1 MEPLRQTSP
10 VTLAPARNYA
20 DHIQTALVG
29 CDADLR
35 VFEMNPAA
43 EALFE
48 VSARHA
54 HGRPLA
60 GLCLDSDSVVD
71 CARQALEKD
80 HTVSAYDLAVV
91 IGSRKTA
98 RVDLTVTPVHGA
110 LEPLSLLLELT
121 RADRFLSRARE
132 EQRADRHAAGRE
144 ILRGLAHEIKN
155 PLGGLRGAAQLL
167 DDELRDREQRE
178 YTRIII
184 HEADRLRNLVDR
196 IMGSYRPI
204 DPRPLNIH
212 EVLEHVRKLVQ
223 AEGREGLSIIR
234 DYDPSLPLIRGD
246 REQLIQVVLNVM
258 RNAVEALAETTR
270 GEIRL
275 RTRVVEARY
284 IGKQWHQRVLSV
296 DVEDNGPGIPEELQ
310 DKVFYPMV
318 TTRAEGNGLG
328 LSIAQDVVH
337 RHGGAIELESEPG
350 RTRFSLLLPWSRD
363 EAR

>member
-1 MEPLRQTSP
+1 MPPDRP
-10 VTLAPARNYA
+10 RNYA

-29 CDADLR
+29 CDAQLHVGD
-35 VFEMNPAA
+35 MNPAA

-48 VSARHA
+48 VSASHA
-54 HGRPLA
+54 HGRPLS
-60 GLCLDSDSVVD
+60 GLYLDGEALAVCV
-71 CARQALEKD
+71 RQALEKD
-80 HTVSAYDLAVV
+80 HTVSAYDLPVV
-91 IGSRKTA
+91 IGSRKTV
-98 RVDLTVTPVHGA
+98 RVDLTVTPLRGTF
-110 LEPLSLLLELT
+110 EPLSLLLELT

-196 IMGSYRPI
+196 IMGSYQPI
-204 DPRPLNIH
+204 ATQRLNIH

-223 AEGREGLSIIR
+223 AEGRQNLSIIR

-246 REQLIQVVLNVM
+246 REQLIQATLNIL
-258 RNAVEALAETTR
+258 RNALEALEGVAHAEV
-270 GEIRL
+270 RL
-275 RTRVVEARY
+275 RTRVVEARH

-296 DVEDNGPGIPEELQ
+296 DIEDNGPGIPEELQ
-310 DKVFYPMV
+310 DKVFYPMI
-318 TTRAEGNGLG
+318 TTRAGGNGLG

-337 RHGGAIELESEPG
+337 RHGGSIELDSTPG
-350 RTRFSLLLPWSRD
+350 RTRFSMILPWSRD
-363 EAR
+363 EAT

>member
-1 MEPLRQTSP
+1 MAVEQSH
-10 VTLAPARNYA
+10 NYA
-20 DHIQTALVG
+20 DHIQTALLG
-29 CDADLR
+29 CDAELR
-35 VFEMNPAA
+35 VWEMNPAA
-43 EALFE
+43 EALFG
-48 VSARHA
+48 VSSRHA
-54 HGRPLA
+54 HGRPLT
-60 GLCLDSDSVVD
+60 GLWLDGDTIAE
-71 CARQALEKD
+71 CARQALDKD
-80 HTVSAYDLAVV
+80 HTVSAYDLPVAIAPHRTVR
-91 IGSRKTA
+91 I
-98 RVDLTVTPVHGA
+98 DLTATPLHGA
-110 LEPLSLLLELT
+110 FEPVSLLLEMT

-167 DDELRDREQRE
+167 DEELREREQRE

-204 DPRPLNIH
+204 DTRPLNVH

-223 AEGREGLSIIR
+223 AEVREALSIAR
-234 DYDPSLPLIRGD
+234 DYDPSLPAIHGD
-246 REQLIQVVLNVM
+246 REQLIQAVLNIV
-258 RNAVEALAETTR
+258 RNAVEALQGAAQ

-296 DVEDNGPGIPEELQ
+296 DIEDNGPGIPEELQ
-310 DKVFYPMV
+310 DKVFYPMI

-328 LSIAQDVVH
+328 LSIAQEVVH
-337 RHGGAIELESEPG
+337 RHGGTIELESQPG

-363 EAR
+363 EAT